1 MKTLTFSE
9 KSKGWTSFQ
18 AYEPD
23 GICGLNSRM
32 YTVKDGQLYLHGRL
46 REALSFLSTPRN
58 NFYGT
63 QYPSKITT
71 IFNESP
77 NRDKIFK
84 TLVLEGSHAWDA
96 LLETNL
102 TQSTI
107 DDQEFN
113 LKESRWFAY
122 IRKNEQVSD
131 LTGTGVQGIGQ
142 VASVDG
148 TTVNFTHV
156 PDMVS
161 IGDAVVKVVSG
172 VQTTIGTVQA
182 KTETSITLTGSTD
195 PADVAIGNYC
205 FARKNARIEGS
216 EIRGYYMEV
225 TLENNNVNK
234 VELFAIGTNVVLSH
248 V

>member
-32 YTVKDGQLYLHGRL
+32 YTIKNGQLFVHGEPGQQQEL
-46 REALSFLSTPRN
+46 ATERN

-102 TQSTI
+102 AQSTI

-122 IRKNEQVSD
+122 VRKNEQVSD
-131 LTGTGVQGIGQ
+131 LTGTGIQGIGQ
-142 VASVDG
+142 VVSVAG

-156 PDMVS
+156 PDMLSV
-161 IGDAVVKVVSG
+161 GDAIVKVVNG
-172 VQTTIGTVQA
+172 TQTTIGTVQS
-182 KTETSITLTGSTD
+182 KTETSITLSGSTD
-195 PADVAIGNYC
+195 PADVDAGDYC

-225 TLENNNVNK
+225 TLENDSVNK